1 MQSGRTQ
8 GASLLERE
16 ERVSAGN
23 LVDPPQERPG
33 HGVPE
38 IRLDQV
44 VKRRRVERPQR
55 DSRQVLGRQHPLE
68 LRGGRAALVQP
79 AGEQEADRLRA
90 EPTGGKADDLQ
101 GRRVEPLEI
110 VDRDEHLP
118 VVRERAKRAEE
129 RRGYPARVRLLTGRG
144 DEEGNLECAPL
155 RARQLRKHILHHRL
169 QQIVQPGKR
178 ELRLDLDRA
187 GGQNQRGAATRGTYP
202 LEPEGRL
209 AHSRRAL
216 DLQCMRAVCAAL
228 QEPIE
233 LRELRFPADEL
244 LVHHPIRPL
253 WLSPPTLSRR
263 LPIRKPRGRAG
274 TARHLVTTHRRPKYR
289 ASAFQRAS
297 SAFSASAADNRT
309 L

>member
-1 MQSGRTQ
+1 MPCRCGPGSSGSTSSTT
-8 GASLLERE
+8 GSE
-16 ERVSAGN
+16 
-23 LVDPPQERPG
+23 
-33 HGVPE
+33 
-38 IRLDQV
+38 QV
-44 VKRRRVERPQR
+44 
-55 DSRQVLGRQHPLE
+55 
-68 LRGGRAALVQP
+68 
-79 AGEQEADRLRA
+79 
-90 EPTGGKADDLQ
+90 
-101 GRRVEPLEI
+101 
-110 VDRDEHLP
+110 
-118 VVRERAKRAEE
+118 
-129 RRGYPARVRLLTGRG
+129 
-144 DEEGNLECAPL
+144 
-155 RARQLRKHILHHRL
+155 
-169 QQIVQPGKR
+169 VQPGKR

-187 GGQNQRGAATRGTYP
+187 GGQDQRGAATRGTYP

-216 DLQCMRAVCAAL
+216 DLQCVRAVCAAL

-253 WLSPPTLSRR
+253 WAVPAYSIAAVADPETAQQ
-263 LPIRKPRGRAG
+263 AG